1 MKKFMLCAVAALMFG
16 LGFEAEGMDHPEVT
30 ADSSNVSRRTIGQL
44 SFNGEV
50 IVDYSEGKLLMQQDW
65 NDLPNLS
72 EERCLADTLIREKN
86 GTIFDVENFVSGTS
100 PYLDSLRCEF
110 AEIRASSAISI
121 SKQDVSLRR
130 ALLCSPKITI
140 DTTSLRDSII
150 CIDGNSTDITIRF
163 QNNLALQIY
172 ALGILFLKTPKL
184 AVSDGHIQGEIQL
197 IGKGAIAIHDY
208 NLYFKAHW

>member
-1 MKKFMLCAVAALMFG
+1 MKKFMLCAVAAILIF
-16 LGFEAEGMDHPEVT
+16 GFEVNGMDHPEVI
-30 ADSSNVSRRTIGQL
+30 ADSSTVSRRTIGQL
-44 SFNGEV
+44 SFNGGV

-86 GTIFDVENFVSGTS
+86 GTRFDVEDFVSGTS

-121 SKQDVSLRR
+121 SKQDVSLYS

-208 NLYFKAHW
+208 NLYFKAHQ